1 MLNPRWSPEV
11 VALGDRIAA
20 LNLAR
25 AAELR
30 RYLDEVHGVQAAP
43 VAVVEPQQ
51 TNAPDGTA
59 TPEPAVLGVR
69 LDGHDA
75 LRKIAVIRAVR
86 ELTGAGLLQARSL
99 VESAPA
105 FVARDLP
112 RAEAERF
119 RDVLEAA
126 GGVVSLV

>member
-1 MLNPRWSPEV
+1 VLTPGWSPEV

-20 LNLAR
+20 LNRAR

-30 RYLDEVHGVQAAP
+30 RYLDEAYGLRAAD
-43 VAVVEPQQ
+43 VVVIEPGR
-51 TNAPDGTA
+51 TDAPDGTT
-59 TPEPAVLGVR
+59 TPEPTVLSVR
-69 LDGHDA
+69 LDGHDD
-75 LRKIAVIRAVR
+75 LKKIAVIRAVR
-86 ELTGAGLLQARSL
+86 ELTGAGLLQARTL
-99 VESAPA
+99 VENVPA
-105 FVARDLP
+105 MVAADLP

>member
-1 MLNPRWSPEV
+1 VLTPGWSPEV

-20 LNLAR
+20 LNRAR

-30 RYLDEVHGVQAAP
+30 RYLDEAYGLRAAD
-43 VAVVEPQQ
+43 VVVVEQDQ
-51 TNAPDGTA
+51 ADALDGA
-59 TPEPAVLGVR
+59 TRPEPTVLSVR
-69 LDGHDA
+69 LDGHDD
-75 LRKIAVIRAVR
+75 LKKIAVIRAVR
-86 ELTGAGLLQARSL
+86 ELTGAGLLRARSL
-99 VESAPA
+99 VENVPA
-105 FVARDLP
+105 LVAADLP

>member
-1 MLNPRWSPEV
+1 VLTPRWSPEV

-30 RYLDEVHGVQAAP
+30 RYLDEVYGLRAAD
-43 VAVVEPQQ
+43 VAVVPQEQ
-51 TNAPDGTA
+51 TDNPDDPVPT
-59 TPEPAVLGVR
+59 EPALLSVR
-69 LDGHDA
+69 LDGHEA
-75 LRKIAVIRAVR
+75 LSKIAVIRAVR
-86 ELTGAGLLQARSL
+86 ELTGASLLQARSL
-99 VESAPA
+99 VENVPG
-105 FVARDLP
+105 FVATDLP

>member
-1 MLNPRWSPEV
+1 VRNTSWSPEV

-20 LNLAR
+20 LNLTR

-30 RYLDEVHGVQAAP
+30 RYLDEVHGVQAAD
-43 VAVVEPQQ
+43 VTVMQQ
-51 TNAPDGTA
+51 EQTDGPDATV
-59 TPEPAVLGVR
+59 TPEPAVLSVR

-75 LRKIAVIRAVR
+75 LRKIAVIRALR
-86 ELTGAGLLQARSL
+86 ELTGASLLQARSL

-112 RAEAERF
+112 RQEAERF

>member
-1 MLNPRWSPEV
+1 MLTPRWSPEV

-30 RYLDEVHGVQAAP
+30 RYLDEVHGLRAADGAFEP
-43 VAVVEPQQ
+43 VPPED
-51 TNAPDGTA
+51 PDGPVLT
-59 TPEPAVLGVR
+59 EPAVLSVR

-99 VESAPA
+99 VENAPA
-105 FVARDLP
+105 LVATNLP

>member
-1 MLNPRWSPEV
+1 VLSPRWSPEV

-30 RYLDEVHGVQAAP
+30 RYLDEAHGVRPADVTILEQRQAEGP
-43 VAVVEPQQ
+43 PGMV
-51 TNAPDGTA
+51 TR
-59 TPEPAVLGVR
+59 EPAVLSVR
-69 LDGHDA
+69 LDGHEA
-75 LRKIAVIRAVR
+75 LGKIAVIRAVR

-99 VESAPA
+99 VENVPA
-105 FVARDLP
+105 FVATDLP